1 MKKTLVAL
9 ALTPVA
15 LAACCLAAPPPNF
28 EAAAVSGPSRPA
40 WGGTRRHSGVAKARR
55 AAKRRKARR

>member
-9 ALTPVA
+9 ALSLSGTHQPVM
-15 LAACCLAAPPPNF
+15 PNF
-28 EAAAVSGPSRPA
+28 EAAAVSGSSRPA

-55 AAKRRKARR
+55 EAKQRRRAK